1 MVYELQ
7 GENITIDS
15 ESLDFGTEDRGHLV
29 VVARRPKPIDLA
41 VSHIEHQAIAAGIR

>member
-1 MVYELQ
+1 VLHEQ
-7 GENITIDS
+7 ERENITIDG
-15 ESLDFGTEDRGHLV
+15 ESSDLGTEDRGHLV